1 MKKMNKLKNI
11 GKPGFVLAFILA
23 SIGAIGQIQPVDIF
37 QEATTNPTAADFFS
51 FRLDVF
57 TLDFFVRMIID
68 LVSMIVLIRFIYYR
82 IYAQRDYFFTFFMF
96 NLLIFIIATLL
107 TSNSGFSIGA
117 AFGLFA
123 IFAMLRYRTEDISA
137 RDMTYLFIS
146 ITFGLITSINM
157 GTWLEIALINSI
169 IILLAF
175 LIEGNLLFK
184 PEFMKVVEYEKIE
197 LIKPENNAELIAD
210 LRARTG
216 LDIHKVYVRRIDF
229 LRDTA
234 ILRIYYRGVDGKDG

>member
-1 MKKMNKLKNI
+1 MKKISEMVASRKVSTLI
-11 GKPGFVLAFILA
+11 VLLLTALVA
-23 SIGAIGQIQPVDIF
+23 SGQIPAVDGL
-37 QEATTNPTAADFFS
+37 QEAAINSTPSDFFS

-68 LVSMIVLIRFIYYR
+68 LLSMIVLIRLIYYR

-146 ITFGLITSINM
+146 ITFGLITSINK
-157 GTWLEIALINSI
+157 GTWIEIVLINAI
-169 IILLAF
+169 ILLLAF

-184 PEFMKVVEYEKIE
+184 PEFVKVVDYEKID
-197 LIKPENNAELIAD
+197 LIKPENNAELISD
-210 LRARTG
+210 LRQRTG
-216 LDIHKVYVRRIDF
+216 LDVHKVYVKRIDF

-234 ILRIYYRGVDGKDG
+234 VLKIYYRGVDGKDK

>member
-1 MKKMNKLKNI
+1 MKKMNKFKNI
-11 GKPGFVLAFILA
+11 LKPGFILAFILT
-23 SIGAIGQIQPVDIF
+23 SIAVIGQVSPFDGLEEV
-37 QEATTNPTAADFFS
+37 TTNPTISDFFS
-51 FRLDVF
+51 LRLDVF
-57 TLDFFVRMIID
+57 TLDFFVRMVID
-68 LVSMIVLIRFIYYR
+68 LISMVVLIKFIYYR

-107 TSNSGFSIGA
+107 TSNTGFSIGA

-157 GTWLEIALINSI
+157 GTWIEIALINTI
-169 IILLAF
+169 IIIVAF

-184 PEFMKVVEYEKIE
+184 PEFVKVVDYEKIE
-197 LIKPENNAELIAD
+197 LIKPERNTELIND
-210 LRARTG
+210 LKERTG
-216 LDIHKVYVRRIDF
+216 LNIHKVYVRRIDF
-229 LRDTA
+229 LRDSA
-234 ILRIYYRGVDGKDG
+234 VLKIYYRGVDGKDA

>member
-1 MKKMNKLKNI
+1 MKKIIEMVAIKKVTTLI
-11 GKPGFVLAFILA
+11 VLLLA
-23 SIGAIGQIQPVDIF
+23 AIGAIGQVPPIDVL
-37 QEATTNPTAADFFS
+37 QEATVNSTPTDFFA

-57 TLDFFVRMIID
+57 TLDFFVRMVID
-68 LVSMIVLIRFIYYR
+68 LISMIVLIRFIYYR

-157 GTWLEIALINSI
+157 GTWIEIALINSI

-184 PEFMKVVEYEKIE
+184 PEFVKVVEYEKID
-197 LIKPENNAELIAD
+197 LIKPGSNIELIND
-210 LRARTG
+210 LKQRTG
-216 LDIHKVYVRRIDF
+216 LDIHKVYVKRIDF

-234 ILRIYYRGVDGKDG
+234 VLKIYYRGIDGKDK

>member
-1 MKKMNKLKNI
+1 MKKIIEIALNRKLTTLIVFFLTVVSAAAQIPPDLLPDGNI
-11 GKPGFVLAFILA
+11 P
-23 SIGAIGQIQPVDIF
+23 STP
-37 QEATTNPTAADFFS
+37 ADFFS

-57 TLDFFVRMIID
+57 TLDFFVRMGID
-68 LVSMIVLIRFIYYR
+68 LLSMIILIRFIYYR
-82 IYAQRDYFFTFFMF
+82 IYGQRDYFFTFFMF

-157 GTWLEIALINSI
+157 GTWIEIAIINSI

-184 PEFMKVVEYEKIE
+184 PEFVKVVQYEKIE
-197 LIKPENNAELIAD
+197 LIKPGSISELIAD
-210 LRARTG
+210 LKQRTG
-216 LDIHKVYVRRIDF
+216 LDIHKVYVKRIDF
-229 LRDTA
+229 LRDSA
-234 ILRIYYRGVDGKDG
+234 VLKIYYRGVDGKDA

>member
-1 MKKMNKLKNI
+1 MKKIVDIVLNIKLTTLI
-11 GKPGFVLAFILA
+11 VFLLTV
-23 SIGAIGQIQPVDIF
+23 IGAAGQIPPVEIL
-37 QEATTNPTAADFFS
+37 QEVGTPSAPADFFS

-57 TLDFFVRMIID
+57 TLDFFVRMGID
-68 LVSMIVLIRFIYYR
+68 LLSMILLIRFIYYR

-157 GTWLEIALINSI
+157 GTWIEIALINSI

-184 PEFMKVVEYEKIE
+184 PEFVKVVQYEKIE
-197 LIKPENNAELIAD
+197 LIKPGSNSELIAD
-210 LRARTG
+210 LKLRTG
-216 LDIHKVYVRRIDF
+216 LDIHKVYVKRIDF
-229 LRDTA
+229 LRDSA
-234 ILRIYYRGVDGKDG
+234 VLKIYYRGVDGKDK

>member
-1 MKKMNKLKNI
+1 MNKMNAIKNI
-11 GKPGFVLAFILA
+11 VKPGFILAFILA
-23 SIGAIGQIQPVDIF
+23 SIAAIGQIPPLDVL
-37 QEATTNPTAADFFS
+37 QEATNKPISTDFFS
-51 FRLDVF
+51 LRLDVF
-57 TLDFFVRMIID
+57 TSHFFVRMGID
-68 LVSMIVLIRFIYYR
+68 LISMIVLIRFIYYR

-157 GTWLEIALINSI
+157 GTWIEIALINTI
-169 IILLAF
+169 IIILAF

-184 PEFMKVVEYEKIE
+184 PEFVKVIDYEKIE
-197 LIKPENNAELIAD
+197 LIKPESNAELIND
-210 LRARTG
+210 LKQRTG
-216 LDIHKVYVRRIDF
+216 LDIHKVYVKRIDF
-229 LRDTA
+229 LRDSA
-234 ILRIYYRGVDGKDG
+234 VLKIYYRGVDGKDE

>member
-1 MKKMNKLKNI
+1 MKKIIEMVVNRKLVTLTVMLLT
-11 GKPGFVLAFILA
+11 VL
-23 SIGAIGQIQPVDIF
+23 GTMGQVPPVDLIP
-37 QEATTNPTAADFFS
+37 EVTTIPADFFS
-51 FRLDVF
+51 FKLDMF
-57 TLDFFVRMIID
+57 TLDFFVRMVID
-68 LVSMIVLIRFIYYR
+68 LLSMVVLIRFIYYR

-107 TSNSGFSIGA
+107 TSKSGFSIGA

-146 ITFGLITSINM
+146 ITFGLITSINK
-157 GTWLEIALINSI
+157 GTWIEIVLINSI

-175 LIEGNLLFK
+175 LIEGKLLFK
-184 PEFMKVVEYEKIE
+184 PEFVKVVDYEKIE
-197 LIKPENNAELIAD
+197 LIKPGSNAELIAD
-210 LRARTG
+210 LKQRTG
-216 LDIHKVYVRRIDF
+216 LDIHKVYVKRIDF

-234 ILRIYYRGVDGKDG
+234 VLKIYYRGIDGKDG

>member
-1 MKKMNKLKNI
+1 MNKIIKMVAIKHITTLI
-11 GKPGFVLAFILA
+11 VLLLA
-23 SIGAIGQIQPVDIF
+23 TLSAIGQIPPVDVF
-37 QEATTNPTAADFFS
+37 EEATNTAIPADFFS

-57 TLDFFVRMIID
+57 TLDFFVRMVID
-68 LVSMIVLIRFIYYR
+68 LLSMIVLIRFIYYR

-157 GTWLEIALINSI
+157 GTWIEIALINSI

-184 PEFMKVVEYEKIE
+184 PEFVKVVDYEKIE
-197 LIKPENNAELIAD
+197 LIKPENHTDLIND
-210 LRARTG
+210 LRQRTG
-216 LDIHKVYVRRIDF
+216 LDIHKVYVKRVDF
-229 LRDTA
+229 LRDA
-234 ILRIYYRGVDGKDG
+234 AVLKIYYRGVDGKDK

>member
-1 MKKMNKLKNI
+1 MNKMTKIKHLV
-11 GKPGFVLAFILA
+11 KPGFILAFILT
-23 SIGAIGQIQPVDIF
+23 AIAAVGQIPPADIF
-37 QEATTNPTAADFFS
+37 QEGVNNPAPADFFS

-57 TLDFFVRMIID
+57 TLDFFVRMLID
-68 LVSMIVLIRFIYYR
+68 LLSMIVLIRFIYYR

-229 LRDTA
+229 LRDMA
-234 ILRIYYRGVDGKDG
+234 VLRIYYRGVDGKDG